1 MTTATLL
8 PPRGRLN
15 RHQDS
20 TDRTDEELYDLAVGA
35 AQGKRL
41 SVDDALALYEQADLH
56 LLGRA
61 ARKRADA
68 VRDTR
73 YGTFVVDRII
83 SYTNACV
90 AYCTFCA
97 FYRPPGHSEVWLHS
111 VDEVVQKVDELVA
124 IGGTQVMM
132 QGGLNPELGLSYY
145 EDCFRAIK
153 DKHPQVTIHSLTA
166 TEVNFI
172 AQQEDMSIRDTL
184 LALRKAGL
192 DSLPGGGAEILI
204 DSVRQKVSPL
214 KNNTQV
220 WVDTMETCHDI
231 GMRSTATMTYGHM
244 ETNRQRIEH
253 LDILRRTQDRAHD
266 LDTGGEFTA
275 LIPWSMSPSGT
286 KLEGRI
292 ETATGQEYLRTM
304 AIGRLFLDN
313 FENVQAGW
321 ITNGPKLAQVAM
333 DFGANDFGGVLMEE
347 QVVSATGLD
356 STITSGQIIDY
367 IRQTGRIPA
376 QRDTYYNVIRTFSD

>member
-1 MTTATLL
+1 MTQASLV
-8 PPRGRLN
+8 PARGRLN
-15 RHQDS
+15 RFQES
-20 TDRTDEELYDLAVGA
+20 TERTEDELFDLAVGA
-35 AQGKRL
+35 SQGKRL
-41 SVDDALALYEQADLH
+41 NADDALALYEQADLH

-61 ARKRADA
+61 AKLRTDA
-68 VRDTR
+68 VKDTR
-73 YGTFVVDRII
+73 YGTFVIDRII

-97 FYRPPGHSEVWLHS
+97 FYRPPGHDEVWLHS

-124 IGGTQVMM
+124 IGGTQVML
-132 QGGLNPELGLSYY
+132 QGGLNPDLGISYY

-153 DKHPQVTIHSLTA
+153 DRHPGVTIHSLTA
-166 TEVNFI
+166 TEVKFI
-172 AQQEDMSIRDTL
+172 ADQENMSIRDTL
-184 LALRKAGL
+184 AALRKAGL
-192 DSLPGGGAEILI
+192 DSLPGGGAEILV
-204 DSVRQKVSPL
+204 DEVRQKVSPL
-214 KNNTQV
+214 KNDTGV
-220 WVDTMETCHDI
+220 WVDTMRTCHEMGI
-231 GMRSTATMTYGHM
+231 RSTATMTYGHM
-244 ETNRQRIEH
+244 ETNTQRIEH
-253 LDILRRTQDRAHD
+253 LQVLRDIQDRAHE
-266 LDTGGEFTA
+266 LDTGGMFTA

-286 KLEGRI
+286 KIEGRI

-313 FENVQAGW
+313 VENVQAGW

-356 STITSGQIIDY
+356 SNIETSTIINY

-376 QRDTYYNVIRTFSD
+376 QRDTYYNVIKTFE